1 MIDIKLSDG
10 YTVKVA
16 EDNLDDY
23 ELLEDLAKID
33 GAEDDIPMNAVISA
47 TMRLVGGKQY
57 KKLKEHLRDKAGRV
71 PASKM
76 LEAIQEVL
84 TGLNENPETK
94 N

>member
-33 GAEDDIPMNAVISA
+33 GAEDDVPMNAVISG
-47 TMRLVGGKQY
+47 TVRLVGEKQY
-57 KKLKEHLRDKAGRV
+57 KKLKEHLRNKSGRV

-84 TGLNENPETK
+84 LGLNENPETK

>member
-10 YTVKVA
+10 YIIGVA
-16 EDNLDDY
+16 EESLDDY

-33 GAEDDIPMNAVISA
+33 GAEDDVPMSAVISA
-47 TMRLVGGKQY
+47 TTRLVGESQY
-57 KKLKEHLRDKAGRV
+57 KNLKEHLRDDAGRV
-71 PASKM
+71 PATKM

-84 TGLNENPETK
+84 LGLNESPETK

>member
-33 GAEDDIPMNAVISA
+33 GAEDDVPMNAVISA
-47 TMRLVGGKQY
+47 SMRLVGEKQY
-57 KKLKEHLRDKAGRV
+57 KKLKEHLRDKSGRV

-84 TGLNENPETK
+84 LGLNENPETK

>member
-33 GAEDDIPMNAVISA
+33 GAEDDAPMNAVISA
-47 TMRLVGGKQY
+47 TMRLVGEKQY

>member
-1 MIDIKLSDG
+1 MIDIKLNDG
-10 YTVKVA
+10 YVVEVA

-33 GAEDDIPMNAVISA
+33 GAEDDVPMSAVISA
-47 TMRLVGGKQY
+47 TTRLVGESQY
-57 KKLKEHLRDKAGRV
+57 KKLKEHLRDEAGRV

-76 LEAIQEVL
+76 LEAIQDVL
-84 TGLNENPETK
+84 PGLNENPETK